1 MPKNPKRDLKF
12 GQVRAWLVLQR
23 EHKLIDV
30 KIHQIKQ
37 SQARAE
43 TDCNLKEIAG
53 NCVIMYEKLK
63 IGHLGNNG
71 LSWKVIFIS
80 SRYLE

>member
-1 MPKNPKRDLKF
+1 
-12 GQVRAWLVLQR
+12 LQR

-71 LSWKVIFIS
+71 LS
-80 SRYLE
+80 